1 MVDRRI
7 ANSGQVRGL
16 SSSLEST
23 GWKALSKRKLC
34 LVIFI
39 LLPLLNIVQTRIYSR
54 EQAHH
59 VPAAKSPRHH
69 DLLSLREILHLLE
82 KHEKEIHEKHR
93 ASRDSVTV
101 VLNVFLR
108 PGAFRRVLDGI
119 GSQTALQS
127 ITHVNVLALG
137 SPFVHQYGKLL
148 EEYRKTASW
157 TSEVSISLVTSEP
170 TFNPGYFGR
179 FLLSMNLNTT
189 FTLIL
194 DDDVVLGARYLELC
208 LRWARSIDKHA
219 VLGQRGARYYRNELR
234 KRSLFGLGKRLSP
247 NKYHDFF
254 GEHGLLR
261 DTDVLFSAWFLR
273 TKWILK
279 MFAEEPLTWATA
291 EDIHLGMLLRQRF
304 GIRMVALPV
313 DPQLPEFRLNHDQS
327 LEITNRSWSDENT
340 ALVRLRDAAVDMW
353 LSRELHGQLLNPLLY
368 SWTRKDVFWYS
379 MPVKRGA
386 GALSAYSSSQRKNR
400 SGRLHV
406 LWRPFACKRLRF
418 APNDSVPMI
427 SLPYCRRLRYRR
439 PRIGI
444 AKSYFGLWN
453 SGYLADC
460 LFWGDRNGASYHEFL
475 GYTLDIRGQDEW
487 ILDGI
492 LYGNTYGRVRLWDVR
507 RNALIIDEYL
517 EQNVT
522 LRLKRV
528 TVVPPTTIIALFS
541 ERLDDGVRAAQ
552 RKLFDEIR
560 ILPKDGT

>member
-1 MVDRRI
+1 LFGETPLPWARELFGTLRTTADWRRLVNQSSKKPSAQVLPTRNGTKPSASMVDRRI

-93 ASRDSVTV
+93 ASRDTVTV

-119 GSQTALQS
+119 GSQTVLQS

-208 LRWARSIDKHA
+208 LRWARSI
-219 VLGQRGARYYRNELR
+219 
-234 KRSLFGLGKRLSP
+234 
-247 NKYHDFF
+247 
-254 GEHGLLR
+254 
-261 DTDVLFSAWFLR
+261 T
-273 TKWILK
+273 T
-279 MFAEEPLTWATA
+279 
-291 EDIHLGMLLRQRF
+291 
-304 GIRMVALPV
+304 
-313 DPQLPEFRLNHDQS
+313 
-327 LEITNRSWSDENT
+327 
-340 ALVRLRDAAVDMW
+340 
-353 LSRELHGQLLNPLLY
+353 
-368 SWTRKDVFWYS
+368 
-379 MPVKRGA
+379 
-386 GALSAYSSSQRKNR
+386 
-400 SGRLHV
+400 
-406 LWRPFACKRLRF
+406 C
-418 APNDSVPMI
+418 
-427 SLPYCRRLRYRR
+427 CR
-439 PRIGI
+439 
-444 AKSYFGLWN
+444 
-453 SGYLADC
+453 
-460 LFWGDRNGASYHEFL
+460 
-475 GYTLDIRGQDEW
+475 
-487 ILDGI
+487 
-492 LYGNTYGRVRLWDVR
+492 
-507 RNALIIDEYL
+507 
-517 EQNVT
+517 
-522 LRLKRV
+522 
-528 TVVPPTTIIALFS
+528 
-541 ERLDDGVRAAQ
+541 
-552 RKLFDEIR
+552 
-560 ILPKDGT
+560 